1 MADAQQKLDFTKSV
15 NRLEEI
21 NSWFQKED
29 FNLDEGLQKLR
40 EGNELI
46 KKCRTRL
53 KEVENEFVQI
63 KQDFADGSQEEV
75 VEVTVTESQK
85 LGVKQRISRTQNLE
99 SDDEI
104 DPKDI
109 PF

>member
-1 MADAQQKLDFTKSV
+1 MADTQQKVDFTQSV

-21 NSWFQKED
+21 NSWFQNED

-46 KKCRTRL
+46 KMCRTRL

-63 KQDFADGSQEEV
+63 KQDFANGSQEEI

-85 LGVKQRISRTQNLE
+85 LGVKQKISRSHDFDENE
-99 SDDEI
+99 EI